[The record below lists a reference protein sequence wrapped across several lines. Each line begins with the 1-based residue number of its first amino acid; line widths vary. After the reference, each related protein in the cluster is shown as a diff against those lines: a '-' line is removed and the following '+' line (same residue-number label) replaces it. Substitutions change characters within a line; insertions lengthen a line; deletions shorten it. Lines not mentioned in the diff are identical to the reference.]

1 MSKDTNKLNGT
12 IENLVSI
19 INGQGGS
26 VSAEELNKLVKSHAA
41 GASASMIA
49 SGAIPGV
56 GSTIAAG
63 IEIGFVWSMYYR
75 ICGRLNIDIRK
86 NVLKT
91 LGSAIV
97 TNMGASVAAQII
109 AGTVL
114 SIIPGIGTVGAAMVN
129 GLMGYSLTYYSGI
142 VFMQLLVRVFK
153 AGKNVT
159 QMSEDELK
167 STLVDVTKEVT
178 LSLIH
183 I

>member
-1 MSKDTNKLNGT
+1 MPKDTNKLNST

-91 LGSAIV
+91 LGSA
-97 TNMGASVAAQII
+97 
-109 AGTVL
+109 L
-114 SIIPGIGTVGAAMVN
+114 
-129 GLMGYSLTYYSGI
+129 
-142 VFMQLLVRVFK
+142 
-153 AGKNVT
+153 
-159 QMSEDELK
+159 
-167 STLVDVTKEVT
+167 
-178 LSLIH
+178 
-183 I
+183 